1 MSTVMWLA
9 AIVAG
14 AIHVLFFLVESAW
27 WTTPGVRRRFR
38 QTPEQAE
45 ATRLLAFNQGF
56 YNLFLAAG
64 TFGGLALT
72 LAGHPGPGLAI
83 AAWCCLSMLGA
94 AVVLAASA
102 PALRR
107 GAVIQGAA
115 PLVFLVLAVARL
127 GGWGP

>member
-1 MSTVMWLA
+1 VSAVIWLA

-14 AIHVLFFLVESAW
+14 VIHVLFFLVESVW

-64 TFGGLALT
+64 TFAGLALT

-83 AAWCCLSMLGA
+83 TAWSCLSMLAA
-94 AVVLAASA
+94 AVVLAVSA
-102 PALRR
+102 PTLRG
-107 GAVIQGAA
+107 GAVVQGAA
-115 PLVFLVLAVARL
+115 PLVFLVLAVLRD
-127 GGWGP
+127 GGVG